1 MRGGLLKPVDKAHR
15 KKLGQIARMSIHPN
29 FVFYTAP
36 LPAADKDVFHSLYKN
51 RKQKKAPAFASA
63 FPGRGR
69 RLRTLGL
76 RFWRPPLYQL
86 SYSPLCAGRPQ
97 PARIIKR
104 AARTRCIRWWTVR
117 DSNPGPT
124 GYEPVALP
132 TELTVNLSGCRHDIV
147 AAIPFN
153 GAPCRIRTYDP
164 AVNSRMLYLLS

>member
-1 MRGGLLKPVDKAHR
+1 MVDKF
-15 KKLGQIARMSIHPN
+15 GIH
-29 FVFYTAP
+29 
-36 LPAADKDVFHSLYKN
+36 H
-51 RKQKKAPAFASA
+51 
-63 FPGRGR
+63 GRGR

-86 SYSPLCAGRPQ
+86 SYSPIL
-97 PARIIKR
+97 
-104 AARTRCIRWWTVR
+104 TWWTVR

-132 TELTVNLSGCRHDIV
+132 TELTVRNSLEKYCRHDIV
-147 AAIPFN
+147 TAIPLD

>member
-1 MRGGLLKPVDKAHR
+1 MAETIG
-15 KKLGQIARMSIHPN
+15 IST
-29 FVFYTAP
+29 F
-36 LPAADKDVFHSLYKN
+36 
-51 RKQKKAPAFASA
+51 
-63 FPGRGR
+63 GRGR

-86 SYSPLCAGRPQ
+86 SYSPICAF
-97 PARIIKR
+97 K
-104 AARTRCIRWWTVR
+104 WWTVR

-132 TELTVNLSGCRHDIV
+132 TELTVQITNIINKYCRHDIV
-147 AAIPFN
+147 TAIPLD